1 MIDRKDDWVQ
11 FGTLI
16 PRGLH
21 RQAKLYCVR
30 RDVTLADF
38 VSVALREK
46 LETSPRVGVWTD
58 DFHNLLRV
66 FDW

>member
-1 MIDRKDDWVQ
+1 VIARTPRA
-11 FGTLI
+11 FGNLTQD
-16 PRGLH
+16 PGWT
-21 RQAKLYCVR
+21 A
-30 RDVTLADF
+30 A
-38 VSVALREK
+38 K